1 MEGGIQILF
10 LASFLLCLLKES
22 IGATRRYY
30 IGAVE
35 LEWDYRRSE
44 LLNTLNLE
52 RGFPPRA
59 LKSFTSDDST
69 LYKKAMFAEFT
80 DSRFLQA
87 KPRASWMGLLGP
99 TIRAEV
105 YDTVVIT
112 LKNMAS
118 HPVSLHA
125 VGISYW
131 KASEGARYNDQTN
144 YMEKQDDKVVPGA
157 SYTYVWHVLKENS
170 PLDHD
175 PPCLT
180 YSYLS
185 HVDTVKDLNTGL
197 IGALLVCKEGSLDR
211 DGTQHLQEFVLL
223 FAVFD
228 EGKSWHS
235 EPDEP
240 KTQAQEYQSKKLHS
254 KFHTINGYVNGSLP
268 DLLVCHRKLV
278 HWHVIGM
285 GTAPEVHSIFLE
297 NHTFLV
303 RNHRLTSL
311 EISPATFLTAQ
322 TLPMDI
328 GHFLMFCQ
336 ISSHQ
341 HDGMEAYVHVEAC
354 PEEPQVQREST
365 SEAYYDDYEQDTEV
379 FLLADAS
386 DSPFLQARSVAK
398 KHPKAWLHYIGV
410 QEADWDYAPAALV
423 DPSAR
428 GSKSHYL
435 NSHPQW
441 LGRKYKKARYMAYT
455 DETFKTPQSSQQES
469 GILGPLLYG
478 EVGDTLLIIFK
489 NLASRPYNIYPHGL
503 TSVSPLHSGRLPKGV
518 KDVKDLPIMPGQTFK
533 YKWEVT
539 LEDGP
544 TQADPRCLTRYYS
557 SSVNAER
564 DLASGLIGP
573 LLICHKETVDQR
585 GNQMM
590 SDKRNVLLFSIFDEN
605 RSWYLPENTQR
616 LSLDEAEVHP
626 QDPEFYA
633 SNVMHSIN
641 GYVFNNLQLTACL
654 HEVAYW
660 HILSVGAQT
669 DFLSVFFSGY
679 TFKHKMVF
687 EDTLTLFPFSGDTVY
702 MAMDNPG
709 TWMLGCHNP
718 EFRKK
723 GMTALLKVATCTRDP
738 EDSQEYYDE
747 LPADLLRKDSFL
759 EPRSLRS
766 IPHRH
771 PCPNKL
777 PSPSTTV
784 SKSELV
790 EVYSHHQEESQV
802 SKSQKLMPGDT
813 PALSKHCL
821 ADPGH
826 PFQPA
831 LEDTTYELLPVDHLA
846 GSREQSSQDPGRV
859 QKPTESLSLNQT
871 FQHHRMGSLI
881 PLILPGFQPKSSKPT
896 WGHLQA
902 PIRVAMRKEDSELP
916 RSSENITLSPSLLSS
931 NLIRAAALRE
941 TTTQIPFV
949 QWKEAGPMSRH
960 TETLGGPKSPPL
972 DEKATPLQLT
982 DPSPTESKSV
992 ALEVTSKDEKVVFL
1006 ESKVSSL
1013 LRDGGFQEMSAQEA
1027 RAAPEE
1033 KAFKGNISLVRSNMV
1048 ASDSV
1053 SPSRFPM
1060 DRPVVL
1066 YENRPSIRKN
1076 IVSEF
1081 HEMPS
1086 WGNSSTLPD
1095 RKVAAPMPHH
1105 LSTDVMA
1112 LRKELMDPPRKIRS
1126 VPLATDS
1133 MKAASPQQEDSSF
1146 FRKMLPPDLVNGK
1159 RTNERKDSQ
1168 VPETEIALEHIVT
1181 IDPALELRDKKNPFS
1196 EKNTVAPTEKTFTN
1210 DPDFRGVRVKDDSK
1224 NVWPTQSV
1232 TVQGTYTPRQR
1243 PQFQEV
1249 MERKE
1254 TPDSENTASPSSY
1267 AVTNRKKLLKALFLS
1282 SIKENGTL
1290 EEGNEN
1296 TLELV
1301 LPNSQLLTNML
1312 SHPTTT
1318 DAGLQKIHLFA
1329 REEMILQKNVKEMNP
1344 ESHTLDNHSE
1354 QRVDRDPSPSQ
1365 RSPSQMG
1372 LLLEE
1377 LETGNELEDKPTTI
1391 QWSKRRQFILQGNT
1405 LKPDSREVQK
1415 AAISH
1420 PLLSYWP
1427 VSRQGTSRPDDSTL
1441 SSQNVFPS
1449 PSPTQLVLSSSYTD
1463 SSQLQLTDHMNNLK
1477 ERSHTTQEDS
1487 WATHTIK
1494 ESDITLDTLNLE
1506 LLEGQEVG
1514 SAQSE
1519 MTSLQRCP
1527 GKPVHH
1533 EVLPALDTRSET
1545 QVTPHLSITDHPN
1558 HLAEAISLGAQAT
1571 TESSKRVKSE
1581 EVALMRGEAKALA
1594 RPFPKEIYPFFWA
1607 SHIANQMFTEKEW
1620 KSQDHQ
1626 SGDQTFPKTDTTPH
1640 LNLLKRKE
1648 KLTSQEQAEPP
1659 STLGLNSSESPQQPF
1674 ALNFLPRETVL
1685 TSVQSETEKD
1695 NYDDSSVEIQV
1706 EDFDIYED
1714 SESQGPRGFQKRT
1727 RHYFIAAQEKIW
1739 DYGLNKSPHFLGGR
1753 VQNDSAWKYKKVVF
1767 QEYADRSFMEPLDRG
1782 ELTEHLGL
1790 LGPYIRAEVEDY
1802 IVVTF
1807 KNQASRP
1814 YSFYSSLISYEEHHG
1829 QESDLRKEV
1838 KPEETRTYSWKV
1850 EPHMAPTDKEFDCKA
1865 WAYFSDVDLE
1875 KDLHS
1880 GLIGPI
1886 LICHPNKLNPSYGRQ
1901 LAVQE
1906 FTLFFTIFDETKS
1919 WYFTDNMKRNCKPPC
1934 KVQMDDP
1941 GFQKNNRFHAI
1952 NGYVKDTLP
1961 GLVMAQHQ
1969 RIRWYLLSMG
1979 SNENIYSIHFSGQV
1993 FTVRTKKEYKMAVYN
2008 LFPGVFETVE
2018 MQPSQVG
2025 LWRVEC
2031 MIGEHQQAGMSAIL
2045 LVYNKRCQNALGM
2058 ASGQIADSQIT
2069 ASGQYGQWAPKL
2081 ARLNSAGSI
2090 NAWSTQDANPWI
2102 EVDLL
2107 KPMII
2112 HGIKTQGARQKFSS
2126 LYISQFTIRHS
2137 LDGQTWKDYRGNS
2150 TGTMM
2155 VFFGNV
2161 DASGIKENV
2170 FDPPMVAQY
2179 IRLQPSHFSGRSTLR
2194 MELLGCE
2201 LDSCSLPLGMEN
2213 RSISDAQVTAS
2224 SHKVNVFANWAPSQA
2239 RLNLEG
2245 RINAWRP
2252 RENGQKEWL
2261 QVDFWKL
2268 MKVTGVTTQGV
2279 KSVLT
2284 SMYVKEFL
2292 LSSSRDGKHW
2302 TFFRQNNKVKIFKG
2316 NQDHS
2321 SPVVNPVEP
2330 PLFARHLRIHPW
2342 SWVNHIALRV
2352 EVLGCDTQQ
2361 LY

>member
-1 MEGGIQILF
+1 M
-10 LASFLLCLLKES
+10 
-22 IGATRRYY
+22 
-30 IGAVE
+30 AV
-35 LEWDYRRSE
+35 DISCV
-44 LLNTLNLE
+44 TLV
-52 RGFPPRA
+52 P
-59 LKSFTSDDST
+59 KSFASNGST
-69 LYKKAMFAEFT
+69 LYKKAVFAEYT

-87 KPRASWMGLLGP
+87 KPRAPWMGLLGP

-131 KASEGARYNDQTN
+131 KASEGARYNDQTT
-144 YMEKQDDKVVPGA
+144 YMEKQDDKVAPGT
-157 SYTYVWHVLKENS
+157 SYTYVWRVLKENS
-170 PLDHD
+170 PMDHD

-197 IGALLVCKEGSLDR
+197 IGALLVCKEGAKENYLASSFLPF
-211 DGTQHLQEFVLL
+211 LSS
-223 FAVFD
+223 
-228 EGKSWHS
+228 GKSWHS
-235 EPDEP
+235 EPDGP
-240 KTQAQEYQSKKLHS
+240 KTQAQVYQSKKLYS
-254 KFHTINGYVNGSLP
+254 KVHTINGYVNGSLP

-297 NHTFLV
+297 SHTFLI

-322 TLPMDI
+322 TLPMDT

-354 PEEPQVQREST
+354 PEEPLVQRESI
-365 SEAYYDDYEQDTEV
+365 SEDYYDDYEQDTEV

-398 KHPKAWLHYIGV
+398 KHPKAWFHYIAV
-410 QEADWDYAPAALV
+410 QEVDWDYAPASLV
-423 DPSAR
+423 DSSA
-428 GSKSHYL
+428 SHYL

-441 LGRKYKKARYMAYT
+441 LGRKYKKARYIAYT
-455 DETFKTPQSSQQES
+455 DETFKTPESSQHES

-518 KDVKDLPIMPGQTFK
+518 KDVKEVPIMPGQTFK

-544 TQADPRCLTRYYS
+544 THADPRCLTRYYS

-605 RSWYLPENTQR
+605 RSWYLPENMQW
-616 LSLDEAEVHP
+616 LSLDAAEMHP
-626 QDPEFYA
+626 QDPQFYA
-633 SNVMHSIN
+633 SNVMYSIN
-641 GYVFNNLQLTACL
+641 GYVFNSLHLAACL

-679 TFKHKMVF
+679 TFKHNMVF

-702 MAMDNPG
+702 MTMDNPG

-718 EFRKK
+718 EFRNR
-723 GMTALLKVATCTRDP
+723 GMTALLKVATCARNT

-747 LPADLLRKDSFL
+747 LPADLLRKDRFL

-766 IPHRH
+766 IQHRY

-777 PSPSTTV
+777 QGPT
-784 SKSELV
+784 
-790 EVYSHHQEESQV
+790 SQN
-802 SKSQKLMPGDT
+802 LMPGDT
-813 PALSKHCL
+813 PVLSKHCL
-821 ADPGH
+821 ADLGNL
-826 PFQPA
+826 FQLA
-831 LEDTTYELLPVDHLA
+831 LENTTYEPLPMNYLP
-846 GSREQSSQDPGRV
+846 GPREQSNQSPGRV
-859 QKPTESLSLNQT
+859 QKLRKPTESLSLNET
-871 FQHHRMGSLI
+871 FRHYGIGSPI
-881 PLILPGFQPKSSKPT
+881 PLIRPGLHPKSSKPT
-896 WGHLQA
+896 WGRLQA
-902 PIRVAMRKEDSELP
+902 PIRVAMRKEDSEFP
-916 RSSENITLSPSLLSS
+916 RSSENITLSAVLLTS
-931 NLIRAAALRE
+931 NLMAAALRE
-941 TTTQIPFV
+941 TTSQIPFV
-949 QWKEAGPMSRH
+949 QWKETGSLSRH
-960 TETLGGPKSPPL
+960 PETLGGPKGPPL
-972 DEKATPLQLT
+972 TEKATPIQLR
-982 DPSPTESKSV
+982 DPNPPDSK
-992 ALEVTSKDEKVVFL
+992 ALEAASKDEKVVSL
-1006 ESKVSSL
+1006 ESKMSPL
-1013 LRDGGFQEMSAQEA
+1013 LRDGEFQEMSAQEA
-1027 RAAPEE
+1027 RAAHEG
-1033 KAFKGNISLVRSNMV
+1033 KAFKGISLVRSNM
-1048 ASDSV
+1048 AAGGSV
-1053 SPSRFPM
+1053 SPPRFPV
-1060 DRPVVL
+1060 DGPVVL
-1066 YENRPSIRKN
+1066 YENRLSVRKDIVLVKDTEPHETPSQ
-1076 IVSEF
+1076 
-1081 HEMPS
+1081 
-1086 WGNSSTLPD
+1086 GNSSTLPG
-1095 RKVAAPMPHH
+1095 RNVTVPMPHH
-1105 LSTDVMA
+1105 LPTDEMA

-1126 VPLATDS
+1126 VPLAVDS
-1133 MKAASPQQEDSSF
+1133 MKTASPHQEDSAF
-1146 FRKMLPPDLVNGK
+1146 FRKVSPPDLVNGK
-1159 RTNERKDSQ
+1159 RAKERKDPQ
-1168 VPETEIALEHIVT
+1168 
-1181 IDPALELRDKKNPFS
+1181 NPFS
-1196 EKNTVAPTEKTFTN
+1196 EKSTVAPAEKTFTN
-1210 DPDFRGVRVKDDSK
+1210 DPDLRGMRLKDNSK
-1224 NVWPTQSV
+1224 NVWPPQIV
-1232 TVQGTYTPRQR
+1232 TIQETYTPRQR

-1249 MERKE
+1249 MERTE
-1254 TPDSENTASPSSY
+1254 TPDSENTASPPPY
-1267 AVTNRKKLLKALFLS
+1267 LVADRKKLLKALVLS
-1282 SIKENGTL
+1282 SIKENDTL
-1290 EEGNEN
+1290 EGGSEN

-1301 LPNSQLLTNML
+1301 LPNSQLLTNTL
-1312 SHPTTT
+1312 SSPTS
-1318 DAGLQKIHLFA
+1318 DARLQKTHLYA
-1329 REEMILQKNVKEMNP
+1329 REGTILQKNVKEINS
-1344 ESHTLDNHSE
+1344 ESYTLDNHSE

-1372 LLLEE
+1372 LLLEK
-1377 LETGNELEDKPTTI
+1377 LERGNEFGDNATVI
-1391 QWSKRRQFILQGNT
+1391 QWSKIRQFILQGNM

-1415 AAISH
+1415 AATSH
-1420 PLLSYWP
+1420 PLLTYWP
-1427 VSRQGTSRPDDSTL
+1427 ESSQGASRPDDSTL
-1441 SSQNVFPS
+1441 SSQKAQLFPS

-1463 SSQLQLTDHMNNLK
+1463 SSQLQSTDHINNLK
-1477 ERSHTTQEDS
+1477 ERSHATQEGS
-1487 WATHTIK
+1487 WAMYTIK
-1494 ESDITLDTLNLE
+1494 ESDVALNTLNLE
-1506 LLEGQEVG
+1506 LSEGQEVG
-1514 SAQSE
+1514 SAQGE
-1519 MTSLQRCP
+1519 MTSLQRHP
-1527 GKPVHH
+1527 GKPAHQ
-1533 EVLPALDTRSET
+1533 EGLPDLDTRSET
-1545 QVTPHLSITDHPN
+1545 QVAPRSSITDHPY
-1558 HLAEAISLGAQAT
+1558 HLAEAISLRSQAA
-1571 TESSKRVKSE
+1571 TESSKGMRSE
-1581 EVALMRGEAKALA
+1581 EVALIKWEVKALA

-1607 SHIANQMFTEKEW
+1607 SRIANQMFTGEEW

-1626 SGDQTFPKTDTTPH
+1626 PEDQTFPKTDTIPH
-1640 LNLLKRKE
+1640 LSLLKREE
-1648 KLTSQEQAEPP
+1648 KVTEGKSQEQAEPP
-1659 STLGLNSSESPQQPF
+1659 PTLGLNSSESPQQPF
-1674 ALNFLPRETVL
+1674 ALNFLPEETVL
-1685 TSVQSETEKD
+1685 TSVQLETEKD
-1695 NYDDSSVEIQV
+1695 SYDDSSLDIQM

-1714 SESQGPRGFQKRT
+1714 SESQGPRSFQKRT

-1753 VQNDSAWKYKKVVF
+1753 VQNGSAWKYKKVVF
-1767 QEYADRSFMEPLDRG
+1767 QEFADGSFMKPLDRG

-1814 YSFYSSLISYEEHHG
+1814 YSFYSSLISYEEHQG
-1829 QESDLRKEV
+1829 QESDLRKKEV
-1838 KPEETRTYSWKV
+1838 KPQETKTYSWKV

-1901 LAVQE
+1901 LTVQE

-1919 WYFTDNMKRNCKPPC
+1919 WYFTENMERNCKPPC

-1941 GFQKNNRFHAI
+1941 GFQRNNRFHAI

-1969 RIRWYLLSMG
+1969 KIRWYLLSMG

-2008 LFPGVFETVE
+2008 LYPGVFETIE

-2045 LVYNKRCQNALGM
+2045 LVYNKQCQNALGM

-2107 KPMII
+2107 EPMII

-2170 FDPPMVAQY
+2170 FDPPIVAQY
-2179 IRLQPSHFSGRSTLR
+2179 IRLQPSHFSVRSTLR

-2224 SHKVNVFANWAPSQA
+2224 SHKTNVFANWAPSQA

-2245 RINAWRP
+2245 RTNAWRP
-2252 RENGQKEWL
+2252 RENGQREWL

-2279 KSVLT
+2279 KSILT

-2292 LSSSRDGKHW
+2292 LSSSLDGKNW

-2316 NQDHS
+2316 NQDYS
-2321 SPVVNPVEP
+2321 SPVVNPVRP

-2342 SWVNHIALRV
+2342 SWANHIALRV

>member
-1 MEGGIQILF
+1 MSPPR
-10 LASFLLCLLKES
+10 SFLSHHLL
-22 IGATRRYY
+22 R
-30 IGAVE
+30 
-35 LEWDYRRSE
+35 
-44 LLNTLNLE
+44 
-52 RGFPPRA
+52 FPPRVP
-59 LKSFTSDDST
+59 KSFASDGST
-69 LYKKAMFAEFT
+69 LYKKAVFAEYT

-87 KPRASWMGLLGP
+87 KPRAPWMGLLGP

-144 YMEKQDDKVVPGA
+144 YIEKQDDKVAPGA

-170 PLDHD
+170 PMDHD

-211 DGTQHLQEFVLL
+211 GGTQHLQEFVLL

-235 EPDEP
+235 EPDGP
-240 KTQAQEYQSKKLHS
+240 KTEAKVYQSKKLYS
-254 KFHTINGYVNGSLP
+254 KVHTINGYVNGSLP

-297 NHTFLV
+297 SHTFLV

-322 TLPMDI
+322 TLPMDT
-328 GHFLMFCQ
+328 GRFLMFCQ

-354 PEEPQVQREST
+354 PEEPQVRREST
-365 SEAYYDDYEQDTEV
+365 SEDYYDDYEQDTEV
-379 FLLADAS
+379 FLLDDAS

-398 KHPKAWLHYIGV
+398 KHPKAWFHYIAV
-410 QEADWDYAPAALV
+410 QEADWDYAPASFV

-441 LGRKYKKARYMAYT
+441 IGRKYKKARYIAYT

-503 TSVSPLHSGRLPKGV
+503 ISVSPLHSGRLPKGV
-518 KDVKDLPIMPGQTFK
+518 KDVKDVPIMPGQTFK

-605 RSWYLPENTQR
+605 RSWYLPENMQR
-616 LSLDEAEVHP
+616 LILDAAEVHP

-641 GYVFNNLQLTACL
+641 GYVFNSLHLAACL

-679 TFKHKMVF
+679 TFKHNMVF

-702 MAMDNPG
+702 MTMDNPG

-718 EFRKK
+718 EFRNR
-723 GMTALLKVATCTRDP
+723 GMTALLKVATCARNT

-766 IPHRH
+766 IQHQH

-777 PSPSTTV
+777 PSPSTTA
-784 SKSELV
+784 SNSDPV
-790 EVYSHHQEESQV
+790 EVYSHLQEESQGPT
-802 SKSQKLMPGDT
+802 SQNLMPGDT
-813 PALSKHCL
+813 PVLSKHCL
-821 ADPGH
+821 ADPGNL
-826 PFQPA
+826 FQPA
-831 LEDTTYELLPVDHLA
+831 LEDTTYEPLPMNYLP
-846 GSREQSSQDPGRV
+846 GPREQSSQGPGRV
-859 QKPTESLSLNQT
+859 QKLRKPTESPSLNQT
-871 FQHHRMGSLI
+871 FQHYGIGSPI
-881 PLILPGFQPKSSKPT
+881 PLIRPGLHPKSNKPT

-902 PIRVAMRKEDSELP
+902 LIRVPMRKEDSELP
-916 RSSENITLSPSLLSS
+916 RSSENITLSPALLAS
-931 NLIRAAALRE
+931 NLMAAALRE
-941 TTTQIPFV
+941 TTSQIPFV
-949 QWKEAGPMSRH
+949 QWKETGSMSRH
-960 TETLGGPKSPPL
+960 PETLGGPKGPPL
-972 DEKATPLQLT
+972 AEKATPIQLR
-982 DPSPTESKSV
+982 DPNPADSK
-992 ALEVTSKDEKVVFL
+992 ALEVASKNDKVVSL
-1006 ESKVSSL
+1006 ESKM
-1013 LRDGGFQEMSAQEA
+1013 DGGFQEMSAQEA
-1027 RAAPEE
+1027 RAAEG
-1033 KAFKGNISLVRSNMV
+1033 KAFKGNISLVRSNM
-1048 ASDSV
+1048 AAGGSV
-1053 SPSRFPM
+1053 SPPRLPM
-1060 DRPVVL
+1060 GGPVVL
-1066 YENRPSIRKN
+1066 YENGLLVGKD
-1076 IVSEF
+1076 IVSVKDAES
-1081 HEMPS
+1081 HETPS
-1086 WGNSSTLPD
+1086 QGNSSTLPD
-1095 RKVAAPMPHH
+1095 RNVTVPMPHH
-1105 LSTDVMA
+1105 LPADEMA

-1126 VPLATDS
+1126 VPLAIDS
-1133 MKAASPQQEDSSF
+1133 MKTVSFHQEDSAF
-1146 FRKMLPPDLVNGK
+1146 FRKVSPPDLVSGK
-1159 RTNERKDSQ
+1159 RAKERKDPQ
-1168 VPETEIALEHIVT
+1168 APETEIALEHPMTTVL
-1181 IDPALELRDKKNPFS
+1181 ALELWDRKNPFS
-1196 EKNTVAPTEKTFTN
+1196 EKSTVAPAEKTFTN
-1210 DPDFRGVRVKDDSK
+1210 DPDLRGMRLKDNSK
-1224 NVWPTQSV
+1224 NVWPTQLV
-1232 TVQGTYTPRQR
+1232 TIQGTYTPRQR
-1243 PQFQEV
+1243 SQFQEV
-1249 MERKE
+1249 IERME
-1254 TPDSENTASPSSY
+1254 TPDSENIASPPPY
-1267 AVTNRKKLLKALFLS
+1267 LVTHRKKLLKALFLS
-1282 SIKENGTL
+1282 SIKENDTL
-1290 EEGNEN
+1290 EGGSEN
-1296 TLELV
+1296 TLKLV
-1301 LPNSQLLTNML
+1301 LPNSQLLTNTL
-1312 SHPTTT
+1312 ISPTS
-1318 DAGLQKIHLFA
+1318 DAGLQKTHLFA
-1329 REEMILQKNVKEMNP
+1329 RGGIILQKNVKEINS

-1354 QRVDRDPSPSQ
+1354 QRADRDPSPSQ
-1365 RSPSQMG
+1365 KSPSQG

-1377 LETGNELEDKPTTI
+1377 PETGNEFEDNAKAI
-1391 QWSKRRQFILQGNT
+1391 QWSKIRQFILQGNM

-1415 AAISH
+1415 AATSH
-1420 PLLSYWP
+1420 PLLTYWP
-1427 VSRQGTSRPDDSTL
+1427 GSSQGASRPDDSTV
-1441 SSQNVFPS
+1441 SSQKAQLFPS

-1463 SSQLQLTDHMNNLK
+1463 SSQLQSTDHINNLK
-1477 ERSHTTQEDS
+1477 ERSHETQEGN
-1487 WATHTIK
+1487 WAMYAIK
-1494 ESDITLDTLNLE
+1494 ESNVTLNTLSLE
-1506 LLEGQEVG
+1506 LSEGQEVG
-1514 SAQSE
+1514 SAQGE
-1519 MTSLQRCP
+1519 MTSFQRHP
-1527 GKPVHH
+1527 GKPAHQ
-1533 EVLPALDTRSET
+1533 EDLPDLDIRSEM
-1545 QVTPHLSITDHPN
+1545 QVAPHSSITDHPH
-1558 HLAEAISLGAQAT
+1558 HLAEAISLRSQAA
-1571 TESSKRVKSE
+1571 TESSKGMRSE
-1581 EVALMRGEAKALA
+1581 EVALIKGEAKALA
-1594 RPFPKEIYPFFWA
+1594 RPFPKEIHPFFWA
-1607 SHIANQMFTEKEW
+1607 SHIANQMFTGEEW

-1626 SGDQTFPKTDTTPH
+1626 PEDQAFPKTDTIPH
-1640 LNLLKRKE
+1640 LSLLKREE
-1648 KLTSQEQAEPP
+1648 KLTEGTSQEQAEPP
-1659 STLGLNSSESPQQPF
+1659 PTLGLSSSESPQQPS
-1674 ALNFLPRETVL
+1674 ALNFLPEETVP
-1685 TSVQSETEKD
+1685 TSVQLETEKD
-1695 NYDDSSVEIQV
+1695 SYDDSSLDIQV

-1714 SESQGPRGFQKRT
+1714 SESQGPRSFQKRT

-1753 VQNDSAWKYKKVVF
+1753 VQNGSAWKYKKVVF
-1767 QEYADRSFMEPLDRG
+1767 QEFADRSFMEPLDRG

-1814 YSFYSSLISYEEHHG
+1814 YSFYSSLISYEEHQG
-1829 QESDLRKEV
+1829 QDSDLRKKEV
-1838 KPEETRTYSWKV
+1838 KPEETKTYSWKV

-1865 WAYFSDVDLE
+1865 WAYFSDIDLE

-1886 LICHPNKLNPSYGRQ
+1886 LICHPNKLNPSHGRQ
-1901 LAVQE
+1901 LTVQE

-1919 WYFTDNMKRNCKPPC
+1919 WYFTENMERNCKPPC
-1934 KVQMDDP
+1934 KVQMDDF
-1941 GFQKNNRFHAI
+1941 GFQRNNRFHAI

-2008 LFPGVFETVE
+2008 LYPGVFETVE

-2045 LVYNKRCQNALGM
+2045 LVYNKLTSEEKRVQLEFTTTKRERNLQLPKCKDLHFKECQNALGM

-2081 ARLNSAGSI
+2081 ARLNSAGSV

-2107 KPMII
+2107 DPMII

-2170 FDPPMVAQY
+2170 FDPPIVAQY
-2179 IRLQPSHFSGRSTLR
+2179 IRLQPSHFSVRSTLR

-2224 SHKVNVFANWAPSQA
+2224 SHKTNVFANWAPSQA

-2245 RINAWRP
+2245 RANAWRP
-2252 RENGQKEWL
+2252 RDNGQREWL

-2279 KSVLT
+2279 KSILT

-2292 LSSSRDGKHW
+2292 LSSSQDGKNW

-2316 NQDHS
+2316 NQDYS
-2321 SPVVNPVEP
+2321 SPVVNPVRP

-2342 SWVNHIALRV
+2342 SWANHIALRV

>member
-1 MEGGIQILF
+1 MKEGIQLLL
-10 LASFLLCLLKES
+10 LASFILCLPKES
-22 IGATRRYY
+22 ICATRRYY

-35 LEWDYRRSE
+35 LDWDYRRSE
-44 LLNTLNLE
+44 LLNALSLDQ
-52 RGFPPRA
+52 GFPPRVP
-59 LKSFTSDDST
+59 KSFASDGST
-69 LYKKAMFAEFT
+69 LYKKAVFAEYT

-87 KPRASWMGLLGP
+87 KPRAPWMGLLGP

-125 VGISYW
+125 IGISYW

-144 YMEKQDDKVVPGA
+144 YMEKRDDKVAPGA

-170 PLDHD
+170 PMDHD

-197 IGALLVCKEGSLDR
+197 IGALLVCKEGSLKR
-211 DGTQHLQEFVLL
+211 DGTQHLQDFVLL

-235 EPDEP
+235 EPDGP
-240 KTQAQEYQSKKLHS
+240 KTQAQAYQSKKLYS

-322 TLPMDI
+322 TLPMDT
-328 GHFLMFCQ
+328 
-336 ISSHQ
+336 
-341 HDGMEAYVHVEAC
+341 DGMEAYVHVEAC
-354 PEEPQVQREST
+354 PAEPQVQRESP

-398 KHPKAWLHYIGV
+398 KHPKAWLHYIAV

-423 DPSAR
+423 DPSVR
-428 GSKSHYL
+428 GSKSHHL
-435 NSHPQW
+435 NSYPQW

-455 DETFKTPQSSQQES
+455 DETFKTPQSSQHES

-503 TSVSPLHSGRLPKGV
+503 TGVSPLHSGRLPKGV
-518 KDVKDLPIMPGQTFK
+518 KDVKDVPIMPGQTFK

-557 SSVNAER
+557 SSINAER

-605 RSWYLPENTQR
+605 RSWYLPENMQR
-616 LSLDEAEVHP
+616 LSLDAAEVHP

-641 GYVFNNLQLTACL
+641 GYVFNSLHLAACL

-718 EFRKK
+718 EFRNR
-723 GMTALLKVATCTRDP
+723 GMTALLKVTTCTRDP

-747 LPADLLRKDSFL
+747 LPADLRKDSFL
-759 EPRSLRS
+759 EPRSLRN
-766 IPHRH
+766 IQPRH

-777 PSPSTTV
+777 PSPSTTA
-784 SKSELV
+784 SKSDPV

-802 SKSQKLMPGDT
+802 PKSQKLMPGDT
-813 PALSKHCL
+813 PVPSKHCL
-821 ADPGH
+821 ADPGNL
-826 PFQPA
+826 FQPG
-831 LEDTTYELLPVDHLA
+831 LEDTTYEPLPVDHLP
-846 GSREQSSQDPGRV
+846 GSREQSSQEPGRV
-859 QKPTESLSLNQT
+859 QKLRKPTESLRLNQT
-871 FQHHRMGSLI
+871 FQHHGIGSSI
-881 PLILPGFQPKSSKPT
+881 PLTLPGLQPKSSKPT
-896 WGHLQA
+896 WGRLQV
-902 PIRVAMRKEDSELP
+902 PIRVAMRKKDSELP
-916 RSSENITLSPSLLSS
+916 RSSENITLSPALLPS
-931 NLIRAAALRE
+931 NLMAAALRV

-949 QWKEAGPMSRH
+949 QWKEAGPISRRP
-960 TETLGGPKSPPL
+960 GPKGPPL
-972 DEKATPLQLT
+972 ADKAIPIQLRDPNPT
-982 DPSPTESKSV
+982 DSK
-992 ALEVTSKDEKVVFL
+992 ALEVASKDEKIVFL

-1013 LRDGGFQEMSAQEA
+1013 LKDGGLQETNAQEA
-1027 RAAPEE
+1027 RAAPEG
-1033 KAFKGNISLVRSNMV
+1033 KAFKRNMSLVRSNMA
-1048 ASDSV
+1048 ASGSI
-1053 SPSRFPM
+1053 SPPRLPM

-1066 YENRPSIRKN
+1066 YENRLSIRKD
-1076 IVSEF
+1076 IMSVRDTES

-1086 WGNSSTLPD
+1086 QGNSSTLLD
-1095 RKVAAPMPHH
+1095 GNVAAPMPHN
-1105 LSTDVMA
+1105 LPTDVMV

-1126 VPLATDS
+1126 APLAIDS
-1133 MKAASPQQEDSSF
+1133 MKTASPHQEDLSF
-1146 FRKMLPPDLVNGK
+1146 FRKVSPPDLENSK
-1159 RTNERKDSQ
+1159 SANERKDSQ
-1168 VPETEIALEHIVT
+1168 TPETMVS
-1181 IDPALELRDKKNPFS
+1181 ALELWDKKNPFT
-1196 EKNTVAPTEKTFTN
+1196 EKSTVASAEKTFTN
-1210 DPDFRGVRVKDDSK
+1210 DRDLRGVRLKDNSK
-1224 NVWPTQSV
+1224 NVWPTQLD

-1254 TPDSENTASPSSY
+1254 TPDS
-1267 AVTNRKKLLKALFLS
+1267 
-1282 SIKENGTL
+1282 SIKENSTL
-1290 EEGNEN
+1290 EGGNEN

-1301 LPNSQLLTNML
+1301 LPNSQLLTSTL
-1312 SHPTTT
+1312 SHLTS
-1318 DAGLQKIHLFA
+1318 DAGLQKTHLFA
-1329 REEMILQKNVKEMNP
+1329 REGMILQKNVEEMNS
-1344 ESHTLDNHSE
+1344 ESRTLDHHRE
-1354 QRVDRDPSPSQ
+1354 QRVDRDSSPSQ

-1377 LETGNELEDKPTTI
+1377 LETGNEVEDKATAI
-1391 QWSKRRQFILQGNT
+1391 QWSKIRQFMLQSNT
-1405 LKPDSREVQK
+1405 PKPDSREVQK
-1415 AAISH
+1415 AATSH
-1420 PLLSYWP
+1420 LLLSYWP
-1427 VSRQGTSRPDDSTL
+1427 VSSQGASRPADYTL
-1441 SSQNVFPS
+1441 SSQKAEVFPS

-1463 SSQLQLTDHMNNLK
+1463 SSQLQSTDHMNNLK
-1477 ERSHTTQEDS
+1477 ERSHATQEGS
-1487 WATHTIK
+1487 WAMNTIK
-1494 ESDITLDTLNLE
+1494 ESDVTLDTLNLE
-1506 LLEGQEVG
+1506 PSEGQEVS
-1514 SAQSE
+1514 SAQGE
-1519 MTSLQRCP
+1519 MTSLQRHH
-1527 GKPVHH
+1527 GKPVHQ
-1533 EVLPALDTRSET
+1533 EVPPDIDTKSET
-1545 QVTPHLSITDHPN
+1545 QVAPHSSIIDHPR
-1558 HLAEAISLGAQAT
+1558 HLAEGISLRAQAA
-1571 TESSKRVKSE
+1571 TESSKGMRSE
-1581 EVALMRGEAKALA
+1581 EVALVKGEAKALA
-1594 RPFPKEIYPFFWA
+1594 RPFPKEMYPFFSS
-1607 SHIANQMFTEKEW
+1607 SHTANQMFTGEEW

-1626 SGDQTFPKTDTTPH
+1626 PEDQAFPKTDTIPH
-1640 LNLLKRKE
+1640 PSLFKRGE
-1648 KLTSQEQAEPP
+1648 KLTEGTSQEQAEPP

-1674 ALNFLPRETVL
+1674 ALNFLPRETVP

-1695 NYDDSSVEIQV
+1695 SYDDSSLEIQV

-1714 SESQGPRGFQKRT
+1714 SKSQGPRSFQKRT

-1753 VQNDSAWKYKKVVF
+1753 VQNDSVWKYKKVVF
-1767 QEYADRSFMEPLDRG
+1767 QEFADRSFLEPLDRG

-1829 QESDLRKEV
+1829 QESDFRKKEV
-1838 KPEETRTYSWKV
+1838 KPEETKTYSWKV

-1886 LICHPNKLNPSYGRQ
+1886 LICHPNKLNPSHGRQ
-1901 LAVQE
+1901 LTVQE

-1919 WYFTDNMKRNCKPPC
+1919 WYFTENMERNCRPPC

-1941 GFQKNNRFHAI
+1941 GFQRNNRFHAI

-1979 SNENIYSIHFSGQV
+1979 SSENIYSIHFSGQV

-2008 LFPGVFETVE
+2008 LYPGVFETVE

-2045 LVYNKRCQNALGM
+2045 LVYNKQCRNALGM

-2107 KPMII
+2107 EPMII

-2170 FDPPMVAQY
+2170 FDPPIITRY
-2179 IRLQPSHFSGRSTLR
+2179 IRLQPSHFSVRSTLR

-2201 LDSCSLPLGMEN
+2201 LNSCSLPLGMEN

-2224 SHKVNVFANWAPSQA
+2224 SHKVTVFANWAPSQA

-2245 RINAWRP
+2245 RTNAWRP
-2252 RENGQKEWL
+2252 RENGQREWL

-2279 KSVLT
+2279 KSILT

-2292 LSSSRDGKHW
+2292 LSSSQDGKHW

-2342 SWVNHIALRV
+2342 SWANHIALRV

>member
-1 MEGGIQILF
+1 MKGAIQLLL
-10 LASFLLCLLKES
+10 LASFLLSLPKES
-22 IGATRRYY
+22 ICATRRYY

-35 LEWDYRRSE
+35 LYWDYRRSE
-44 LLNTLNLE
+44 LLDTLSLE
-52 RGFPPRA
+52 RGFPPRVPE
-59 LKSFTSDDST
+59 SFASDGST
-69 LYKKAMFAEFT
+69 LYKKAVFAEYT
-80 DSRFLQA
+80 DSLFLQA
-87 KPRASWMGLLGP
+87 KPRAPWMGLLGP

-105 YDTVVIT
+105 NDTIVIT

-144 YMEKQDDKVVPGA
+144 YMEKQDDKVAPGA
-157 SYTYVWHVLKENS
+157 SYTYVWKVLKENS
-170 PLDHD
+170 PMDHD

-185 HVDTVKDLNTGL
+185 YVDTVKDLNTGL
-197 IGALLVCKEGSLDR
+197 IGALLVCKKGSLER

-240 KTQAQEYQSKKLHS
+240 KTQARVHQSNKLYP
-254 KFHTINGYVNGSLP
+254 KVHTINGYVNGSLP

-297 NHTFLV
+297 SHTFLV

-322 TLPMDI
+322 TLPMDT

-354 PEEPQVQREST
+354 PEKPQLRMQKDPEV
-365 SEAYYDDYEQDTEV
+365 YYDNYEEDTEV

-386 DSPFLQARSVAK
+386 DSSFLQARSVAK
-398 KHPKAWLHYIGV
+398 KHPKAWLHYIAV
-410 QEADWDYAPAALV
+410 QEADWDYAPAVSA
-423 DPSAR
+423 DPSASD
-428 GSKSHYL
+428 SKSSYL
-435 NSHPQW
+435 NSRPQR
-441 LGRKYKKARYMAYT
+441 LGRKYKKARYVAYT
-455 DETFKTPQSSQQES
+455 DETFKTPQSSPHES

-489 NLASRPYNIYPHGL
+489 NLASRPYNIYPHSL

-518 KDVKDLPIMPGQTFK
+518 KDVKDVPIMPGQIFK

-564 DLASGLIGP
+564 DLASGLVGP

-605 RSWYLPENTQR
+605 RSWYLPENMQR
-616 LSLDEAEVHP
+616 FSLDAGEVHP

-641 GYVFNNLQLTACL
+641 GYVFNSLHLAACL

-679 TFKHKMVF
+679 IFKHKMVF
-687 EDTLTLFPFSGDTVY
+687 EDTLTLFPFSGETIY
-702 MAMDNPG
+702 MTMDNPG
-709 TWMLGCHNP
+709 TWILGCHNP
-718 EFRKK
+718 EFRKR
-723 GMTALLKVATCTRDP
+723 GMTALLKVATCPGNT
-738 EDSQEYYDE
+738 EDSLEYYDE

-766 IPHRH
+766 IQYRH
-771 PCPNKL
+771 PCPDKL
-777 PSPSTTV
+777 PFPSTTASQTDPV
-784 SKSELV
+784 
-790 EVYSHHQEESQV
+790 EESQV
-802 SKSQKLMPGDT
+802 PKSQSLRLGDT
-813 PALSKHCL
+813 PVLSKHCL
-821 ADPGH
+821 AGPGDL
-826 PFQPA
+826 FQPA
-831 LEDTTYELLPVDHLA
+831 LEDPTYEPLPVDY
-846 GSREQSSQDPGRV
+846 GPGPREQSNLGPGRV
-859 QKPTESLSLNQT
+859 QEFRKPTDSLGLNHR
-871 FQHHRMGSLI
+871 FQHHGTGSSI
-881 PLILPGFQPKSSKPT
+881 PLMWPGLQPKSSKAT
-896 WGHLQA
+896 WGRLQA
-902 PIRVAMRKEDSELP
+902 PIRVALRKEDSELP
-916 RSSENITLSPSLLSS
+916 RSSVNITLSPALLSS
-931 NLIRAAALRE
+931 DPLAAALRDM
-941 TTTQIPFV
+941 TAQIPFV

-960 TETLGGPKSPPL
+960 PENLGSPEGLPL
-972 DEKATPLQLT
+972 AKKPTPIQLRDRNPADSKAF
-982 DPSPTESKSV
+982 KV
-992 ALEVTSKDEKVVFL
+992 ASKDKKVVFL
-1006 ESKVSSL
+1006 GSKVSSL
-1013 LRDGGFQEMSAQEA
+1013 LRDEGFQEKSAQEVIV
-1027 RAAPEE
+1027 APEG
-1033 KAFKGNISLVRSNMV
+1033 KAFEGNVSLGRSNMR
-1048 ASDSV
+1048 ASGSG
-1053 SPSRFPM
+1053 SPLSLPM
-1060 DRPVVL
+1060 GGPVVL
-1066 YENRPSIRKN
+1066 DESELSIRKD
-1076 IVSEF
+1076 IVLVKDTET
-1081 HEMPS
+1081 HETAS
-1086 WGNSSTLPD
+1086 WGTRSTLLD
-1095 RKVAAPMPHH
+1095 RNRAVPMPHH
-1105 LSTDVMA
+1105 LPTDVMA
-1112 LRKELMDPPRKIRS
+1112 LGKEFTDPPRKIRS
-1126 VPLATDS
+1126 VPLKTDS
-1133 MKAASPQQEDSSF
+1133 PHCEDSFKKVSS
-1146 FRKMLPPDLVNGK
+1146 PDSANSK
-1159 RTNERKDSQ
+1159 NENERKDSQ
-1168 VPETEIALEHIVT
+1168 ILKTETVSEQTMTTDSALEPWDRKI
-1181 IDPALELRDKKNPFS
+1181 PFS
-1196 EKNTVAPTEKTFTN
+1196 EKSTVVPAEKTFTN
-1210 DPDFRGVRVKDDSK
+1210 DPDLRGVRPKGNSK
-1224 NVWPTQSV
+1224 NVRPTQLV
-1232 TVQGTYTPRQR
+1232 TVQETYTPRQR
-1243 PQFQEV
+1243 PHFQEV

-1254 TPDSENTASPSSY
+1254 TLISASPPPY
-1267 AVTNRKKLLKALFLS
+1267 LANEKKLLKALFLS
-1282 SIKENGTL
+1282 SVKESGTL
-1290 EEGNEN
+1290 EGGEEN

-1301 LPNSQLLTNML
+1301 LPNSQLLTSSL
-1312 SHPTTT
+1312 SGPTS
-1318 DAGLQKIHLFA
+1318 DAGLQKTHLFA
-1329 REEMILQKNVKEMNP
+1329 REGILQKNVKEMNA

-1354 QRVDRDPSPSQ
+1354 QRVDRDPN
-1365 RSPSQMG
+1365 PSQMG

-1377 LETGNELEDKPTTI
+1377 PETGSELEDNATAI
-1391 QWSKRRQFILQGNT
+1391 QWSKIRQLVLQGDM
-1405 LKPDSREVQK
+1405 LKADSGESQK
-1415 AAISH
+1415 AATSH
-1420 PLLSYWP
+1420 PPLS
-1427 VSRQGTSRPDDSTL
+1427 SQGASRPDDSTM
-1441 SSQNVFPS
+1441 SSPKSQVFPS
-1449 PSPTQLVLSSSYTD
+1449 PNPTQSVHSPSYTD
-1463 SSQLQLTDHMNNLK
+1463 SSQLQSAAHNNDLK
-1477 ERSHTTQEDS
+1477 ERSHAAQEGNWIMQTLKDRDV
-1487 WATHTIK
+1487 I
-1494 ESDITLDTLNLE
+1494 LDTLNSE
-1506 LLEGQEVG
+1506 LSEGQEVG
-1514 SAQSE
+1514 SAQEE
-1519 MTSLQRCP
+1519 MTSVQRHPVKP
-1527 GKPVHH
+1527 GHQEIP
-1533 EVLPALDTRSET
+1533 PDLDTRSEM
-1545 QVTPHLSITDHPN
+1545 QKVPHSSVTDHLPP
-1558 HLAEAISLGAQAT
+1558 LAEAVSLRAQAT
-1571 TESSKRVKSE
+1571 TESSKGMRSE
-1581 EVALMRGEAKALA
+1581 EVTIRKGEAKTLE
-1594 RPFPKEIYPFFWA
+1594 RPFPKETYPVFWG
-1607 SHIANQMFTEKEW
+1607 SHTANQIFTGEEQ

-1626 SGDQTFPKTDTTPH
+1626 SDGQAFPQTDTIPH
-1640 LNLLKRKE
+1640 LSLFKRGE
-1648 KLTSQEQAEPP
+1648 KLTEGTSQKRAEPP
-1659 STLGLNSSESPQQPF
+1659 STWGMNSSESPQQPF
-1674 ALNFLPRETVL
+1674 ALNFLPNETTP

-1695 NYDDSSVEIQV
+1695 SYDDSSLEIQM

-1714 SESQGPRGFQKRT
+1714 SESKGPRTFKKQT
-1727 RHYFIAAQEKIW
+1727 RHYYIAAQEKIW

-1767 QEYADRSFMEPLDRG
+1767 QEFADGFFTEPLDRG

-1790 LGPYIRAEVEDY
+1790 LGPFIRAEVEDY

-1814 YSFYSSLISYEEHHG
+1814 YSFYSSLISYEEHQG
-1829 QESDLRKEV
+1829 QESDLRKKEV
-1838 KPEETRTYSWKV
+1838 KPEETETYSWKV

-1886 LICHPNKLNPSYGRQ
+1886 LICHPDKLNPSHGRQ
-1901 LAVQE
+1901 LTVQE

-1919 WYFTDNMKRNCKPPC
+1919 WYFAENMERNCKPPC

-1941 GFQKNNRFHAI
+1941 SFQRNNRFHSI

-1969 RIRWYLLSMG
+1969 KIRWYLLSMG
-1979 SNENIYSIHFSGQV
+1979 SNENIHSIHFSGQV

-2008 LFPGVFETVE
+2008 LYPGVFETVE
-2018 MQPSQVG
+2018 MQPSQGG

-2031 MIGEHQQAGMSAIL
+2031 MIGEHQQAGMSAIF
-2045 LVYNKRCQNALGM
+2045 LVYNKQCRNALGM
-2058 ASGQIADSQIT
+2058 ASGQITDSQIT

-2081 ARLNSAGSI
+2081 ARLNHAGSI
-2090 NAWSTQDANPWI
+2090 NAWSTKDANPWI

-2137 LDGQTWKDYRGNS
+2137 LDGQTWKNYRGNS

-2179 IRLQPSHFSGRSTLR
+2179 IRLQPSHFSVRSTLR

-2201 LDSCSLPLGMEN
+2201 LNSCSLPLGMEN

-2224 SHKVNVFANWAPSQA
+2224 SHKASVFATWAPSQA

-2245 RINAWRP
+2245 RTNAWRP
-2252 RENGQKEWL
+2252 QENGQKEWL
-2261 QVDFWKL
+2261 QVDFQKV
-2268 MKVTGVTTQGV
+2268 MKVTGVITQGV
-2279 KSVLT
+2279 KSILT
-2284 SMYVKEFL
+2284 NMYVKEFL
-2292 LSSSRDGKHW
+2292 LSSSQDGKNW
-2302 TFFRQNNKVKIFKG
+2302 TFVRQNNKIKIFKG
-2316 NQDHS
+2316 NEDHT

-2330 PLFARHLRIHPW
+2330 PLFARRLRIHPW
-2342 SWVNHIALRV
+2342 SWANHIALRV

-2361 LY
+2361 PP

>member
-1 MEGGIQILF
+1 
-10 LASFLLCLLKES
+10 
-22 IGATRRYY
+22 
-30 IGAVE
+30 
-35 LEWDYRRSE
+35 
-44 LLNTLNLE
+44 
-52 RGFPPRA
+52 
-59 LKSFTSDDST
+59 
-69 LYKKAMFAEFT
+69 
-80 DSRFLQA
+80 
-87 KPRASWMGLLGP
+87 MGLLGP

-131 KASEGARYNDQTN
+131 KASEGARYNDQTT
-144 YMEKQDDKVVPGA
+144 YMEKQDDKVAPGT
-157 SYTYVWHVLKENS
+157 SYTYVWRVLKENS
-170 PLDHD
+170 PMDHD

-197 IGALLVCKEGSLDR
+197 IGALLVCKEGTLDR
-211 DGTQHLQEFVLL
+211 GGTQHLQEFVLL

-235 EPDEP
+235 EPDGP
-240 KTQAQEYQSKKLHS
+240 KTQAQVYQSKKLYS
-254 KFHTINGYVNGSLP
+254 KVHTINGYVNGSLP

-297 NHTFLV
+297 SHTFLI

-322 TLPMDI
+322 TLPMDT

-354 PEEPQVQREST
+354 PEEPLVQRESI
-365 SEAYYDDYEQDTEV
+365 SEDYYDDYEQDTEV

-398 KHPKAWLHYIGV
+398 KHPKAWFHYIAV
-410 QEADWDYAPAALV
+410 QEVDWDYAPASLV
-423 DPSAR
+423 DSSAR

-441 LGRKYKKARYMAYT
+441 LGRKYKKARYIAYT
-455 DETFKTPQSSQQES
+455 DETFKTPESSQHES

-518 KDVKDLPIMPGQTFK
+518 KDVKEVPIMPGQTFK

-544 TQADPRCLTRYYS
+544 THADPRCLTRYYS

-605 RSWYLPENTQR
+605 RSWYLPENMQW
-616 LSLDEAEVHP
+616 LSLDAAEMHP
-626 QDPEFYA
+626 QDPQFYA
-633 SNVMHSIN
+633 SNVMYSIN
-641 GYVFNNLQLTACL
+641 GYVFNSLHLAACL

-679 TFKHKMVF
+679 TFKHNMVF

-702 MAMDNPG
+702 MTMDNPG

-718 EFRKK
+718 EFRNR
-723 GMTALLKVATCTRDP
+723 GMTALLKVATCARNT

-747 LPADLLRKDSFL
+747 LPADLLRKDRFL

-766 IPHRH
+766 IQHRY

-777 PSPSTTV
+777 PSPSTMA
-784 SKSELV
+784 SKSDPV
-790 EVYSHHQEESQV
+790 KVYSHHQKESQGPT
-802 SKSQKLMPGDT
+802 SQNLMPGDT
-813 PALSKHCL
+813 PVLSKHCL
-821 ADPGH
+821 ADLGNL
-826 PFQPA
+826 FQLA
-831 LEDTTYELLPVDHLA
+831 LENTTYEPLPMNYLP
-846 GSREQSSQDPGRV
+846 GPREQSNQSPGRV
-859 QKPTESLSLNQT
+859 QKLRKPTESLSLNET
-871 FQHHRMGSLI
+871 FRHYGIGSPI
-881 PLILPGFQPKSSKPT
+881 PLIRPGLHPKSSKPT
-896 WGHLQA
+896 WGRLQA
-902 PIRVAMRKEDSELP
+902 PIRVAMRKEDSEFP
-916 RSSENITLSPSLLSS
+916 RSSENITLSAVLLTS
-931 NLIRAAALRE
+931 NLMAAALRE
-941 TTTQIPFV
+941 TTSQIPFV
-949 QWKEAGPMSRH
+949 QWKETGSLSRH
-960 TETLGGPKSPPL
+960 PETLGGPKGPPL
-972 DEKATPLQLT
+972 TEKATPIQLR
-982 DPSPTESKSV
+982 DPNPPDSK
-992 ALEVTSKDEKVVFL
+992 ALEAASKDEKVVSL
-1006 ESKVSSL
+1006 ESKMSPL
-1013 LRDGGFQEMSAQEA
+1013 LRDGEFQEMSAQEA
-1027 RAAPEE
+1027 RAAHEG
-1033 KAFKGNISLVRSNMV
+1033 KAFKGISLVRSNM
-1048 ASDSV
+1048 AAGGSV
-1053 SPSRFPM
+1053 SPPRFPV
-1060 DRPVVL
+1060 DGPVVL
-1066 YENRPSIRKN
+1066 YENRLSVRKDIVLVKDTEPHETPSQ
-1076 IVSEF
+1076 
-1081 HEMPS
+1081 
-1086 WGNSSTLPD
+1086 GNSSTLPG
-1095 RKVAAPMPHH
+1095 RNVTVPMPHH
-1105 LSTDVMA
+1105 LPTDEMA

-1126 VPLATDS
+1126 VPLAVDS
-1133 MKAASPQQEDSSF
+1133 MKTASPHQEDSAF
-1146 FRKMLPPDLVNGK
+1146 FRKVSPPDLVNGK
-1159 RTNERKDSQ
+1159 RAKERKDPQ
-1168 VPETEIALEHIVT
+1168 VPETEIALEHPMTTGLV
-1181 IDPALELRDKKNPFS
+1181 LELWDRKNPFS
-1196 EKNTVAPTEKTFTN
+1196 EKSTVAPAEKTFTN
-1210 DPDFRGVRVKDDSK
+1210 DPDLRGMRLKDNSK
-1224 NVWPTQSV
+1224 NVWPPQIV
-1232 TVQGTYTPRQR
+1232 TIQETYTPRQR

-1249 MERKE
+1249 MERTE
-1254 TPDSENTASPSSY
+1254 TPDSENTASPPPY
-1267 AVTNRKKLLKALFLS
+1267 LVADRKKLLKALVLS
-1282 SIKENGTL
+1282 SIKENDTL
-1290 EEGNEN
+1290 EGGSEN

-1301 LPNSQLLTNML
+1301 LPNSQLLTNTL
-1312 SHPTTT
+1312 SSPTS
-1318 DAGLQKIHLFA
+1318 DARLQKTHLYA
-1329 REEMILQKNVKEMNP
+1329 REGTILQKNVKEINS
-1344 ESHTLDNHSE
+1344 ESYTLDNHSE

-1372 LLLEE
+1372 LLLEK
-1377 LETGNELEDKPTTI
+1377 LERGNEFGDNATVI
-1391 QWSKRRQFILQGNT
+1391 QWSKIRQFILQGNM

-1415 AAISH
+1415 AATSH
-1420 PLLSYWP
+1420 PLLTYWP
-1427 VSRQGTSRPDDSTL
+1427 ESSQGASRPDDSTL
-1441 SSQNVFPS
+1441 SSQKAQLFPS

-1463 SSQLQLTDHMNNLK
+1463 SSQLQSTDHINNLK
-1477 ERSHTTQEDS
+1477 ERSHATQEGS
-1487 WATHTIK
+1487 WAMYTIK
-1494 ESDITLDTLNLE
+1494 ESDVALNTLNLE
-1506 LLEGQEVG
+1506 LSEGQEVG
-1514 SAQSE
+1514 SAQGE
-1519 MTSLQRCP
+1519 MTSLQRHP
-1527 GKPVHH
+1527 GKPAHQ
-1533 EVLPALDTRSET
+1533 EGLPDLDTRSET
-1545 QVTPHLSITDHPN
+1545 QVAPRSSITDHPY
-1558 HLAEAISLGAQAT
+1558 HLAEAISLRSQAA
-1571 TESSKRVKSE
+1571 TESSKGMRSE
-1581 EVALMRGEAKALA
+1581 EVALIKWEVKALA

-1607 SHIANQMFTEKEW
+1607 SRIANQMFTGEEW

-1626 SGDQTFPKTDTTPH
+1626 PEDQTFPKTDTIPH
-1640 LNLLKRKE
+1640 LSLLKREE
-1648 KLTSQEQAEPP
+1648 KVTEGKSQEQAEPP
-1659 STLGLNSSESPQQPF
+1659 PTLGLNSSESPQQPF
-1674 ALNFLPRETVL
+1674 ALNFLPEETVL
-1685 TSVQSETEKD
+1685 TSVQLETEKD
-1695 NYDDSSVEIQV
+1695 SYDDSSLDIQM

-1714 SESQGPRGFQKRT
+1714 SESQGPRSFQKRT

-1753 VQNDSAWKYKKVVF
+1753 VQNGSAWKYKKVVF
-1767 QEYADRSFMEPLDRG
+1767 QEFADGSFMKPLDRG

-1802 IVVTF
+1802 IV
-1807 KNQASRP
+1807 
-1814 YSFYSSLISYEEHHG
+1814 
-1829 QESDLRKEV
+1829 
-1838 KPEETRTYSWKV
+1838 
-1850 EPHMAPTDKEFDCKA
+1850 
-1865 WAYFSDVDLE
+1865 E

-1901 LAVQE
+1901 LTVQE

-1919 WYFTDNMKRNCKPPC
+1919 WYFTENMERNCKPPC

-1941 GFQKNNRFHAI
+1941 GFQRNNRFHAI

-1969 RIRWYLLSMG
+1969 KIRWYLLSMG

-2008 LFPGVFETVE
+2008 LYPGVFETIE

-2045 LVYNKRCQNALGM
+2045 LVYNKQCQNALGM

-2107 KPMII
+2107 EPMII

-2170 FDPPMVAQY
+2170 FDPPIVAQY
-2179 IRLQPSHFSGRSTLR
+2179 IRLQPSHFSVRSTLR

-2224 SHKVNVFANWAPSQA
+2224 SHKTNVFANWAPSQA

-2245 RINAWRP
+2245 RTNAWRP
-2252 RENGQKEWL
+2252 RENGQREWL

-2279 KSVLT
+2279 KSILT

-2292 LSSSRDGKHW
+2292 LSSSLDGKNW

-2316 NQDHS
+2316 NQDYS
-2321 SPVVNPVEP
+2321 SPVVNPVRP

-2342 SWVNHIALRV
+2342 SWANHIALRV

>member
-1 MEGGIQILF
+1 GSPRKGSAAF
-10 LASFLLCLLKES
+10 LGRCPYCGRNSTFLS
-22 IGATRRYY
+22 S
-30 IGAVE
+30 
-35 LEWDYRRSE
+35 SE
-44 LLNTLNLE
+44 LSLE
-52 RGFPPRA
+52 NVF
-59 LKSFTSDDST
+59 FTWSLESP
-69 LYKKAMFAEFT
+69 
-80 DSRFLQA
+80 FLGTHFFIKLHEGWGGNQYL
-87 KPRASWMGLLGP
+87 PLSGLLGP

-131 KASEGARYNDQTN
+131 KASEGARYNDQTT
-144 YMEKQDDKVVPGA
+144 YMEKQDDKVAPGT
-157 SYTYVWHVLKENS
+157 SYTYVWRVLKENS
-170 PLDHD
+170 PMDHD

-197 IGALLVCKEGSLDR
+197 IGALLVCKEGAKENYLASSFLPF
-211 DGTQHLQEFVLL
+211 LSS
-223 FAVFD
+223 
-228 EGKSWHS
+228 GKSWHS
-235 EPDEP
+235 EPDGP
-240 KTQAQEYQSKKLHS
+240 KTQAQVYQSKKLYS
-254 KFHTINGYVNGSLP
+254 KVHTINGYVNGSLP

-297 NHTFLV
+297 SHTFLI

-322 TLPMDI
+322 TLPMDT

-354 PEEPQVQREST
+354 PEEPLVQRESI
-365 SEAYYDDYEQDTEV
+365 SEDYYDDYEQDTEV

-398 KHPKAWLHYIGV
+398 KHPKAWFHYIAV
-410 QEADWDYAPAALV
+410 QEVDWDYAPASLV
-423 DPSAR
+423 DSSA
-428 GSKSHYL
+428 SHYL

-441 LGRKYKKARYMAYT
+441 LGRKYKKARYIAYT
-455 DETFKTPQSSQQES
+455 DETFKTPESSQHES

-518 KDVKDLPIMPGQTFK
+518 KDVKEVPIMPGQTFK

-544 TQADPRCLTRYYS
+544 THADPRCLTRYYS

-605 RSWYLPENTQR
+605 RSWYLPENMQW
-616 LSLDEAEVHP
+616 LSLDAAEMHP
-626 QDPEFYA
+626 QDPQFYA
-633 SNVMHSIN
+633 SNVMYSIN
-641 GYVFNNLQLTACL
+641 GYVFNSLHLAACL

-679 TFKHKMVF
+679 TFKHNMVF

-702 MAMDNPG
+702 MTMDNPG

-718 EFRKK
+718 EFRNR
-723 GMTALLKVATCTRDP
+723 GMTALLKVATCARNT

-747 LPADLLRKDSFL
+747 LPADLLRKDRFL

-766 IPHRH
+766 IQHRY

-777 PSPSTTV
+777 PSPSTMA
-784 SKSELV
+784 SKSDPV
-790 EVYSHHQEESQV
+790 KVYSHHQKESQGPT
-802 SKSQKLMPGDT
+802 SQNLMPGDT
-813 PALSKHCL
+813 PVLSKHCL
-821 ADPGH
+821 ADLGNL
-826 PFQPA
+826 FQLA
-831 LEDTTYELLPVDHLA
+831 LENTTYEPLPMNYLP
-846 GSREQSSQDPGRV
+846 GPREQSNQSPGRV
-859 QKPTESLSLNQT
+859 QKLRKPTESLSLNET
-871 FQHHRMGSLI
+871 FRHYGIGSPI
-881 PLILPGFQPKSSKPT
+881 PLIRPGLHPKSSKPT
-896 WGHLQA
+896 WGRLQA
-902 PIRVAMRKEDSELP
+902 PIRVAMRKEDSEFP
-916 RSSENITLSPSLLSS
+916 RSSENITLSAVLLTS
-931 NLIRAAALRE
+931 NLMAAALRE
-941 TTTQIPFV
+941 TTSQIPFV
-949 QWKEAGPMSRH
+949 QWKETGSLSRH
-960 TETLGGPKSPPL
+960 PETLGGPKGPPL
-972 DEKATPLQLT
+972 TEKATPIQLR
-982 DPSPTESKSV
+982 DPNPPDSK
-992 ALEVTSKDEKVVFL
+992 ALEAASKDEKVVSL
-1006 ESKVSSL
+1006 ESKMSPL
-1013 LRDGGFQEMSAQEA
+1013 LRDGEFQEMSAQEA
-1027 RAAPEE
+1027 RAAHEG
-1033 KAFKGNISLVRSNMV
+1033 KAFKGISLVRSNM
-1048 ASDSV
+1048 AAGGSV
-1053 SPSRFPM
+1053 SPPRFPV
-1060 DRPVVL
+1060 DGPVVL
-1066 YENRPSIRKN
+1066 YENRLSVRKDIVLVKDTEPHETPSQ
-1076 IVSEF
+1076 
-1081 HEMPS
+1081 
-1086 WGNSSTLPD
+1086 GNSSTLPG
-1095 RKVAAPMPHH
+1095 RNVTVPMPHH
-1105 LSTDVMA
+1105 LPTDEMA

-1126 VPLATDS
+1126 VPLAVDS
-1133 MKAASPQQEDSSF
+1133 MKTASPHQEDSAF
-1146 FRKMLPPDLVNGK
+1146 FRKVSPPDLVNGK
-1159 RTNERKDSQ
+1159 RAKERKDPQ
-1168 VPETEIALEHIVT
+1168 VPETEIALEHPMTTGLV
-1181 IDPALELRDKKNPFS
+1181 LELWDRKNPFS
-1196 EKNTVAPTEKTFTN
+1196 EKSTVAPAEKTFTN
-1210 DPDFRGVRVKDDSK
+1210 DPDLRGMRLKDNSK
-1224 NVWPTQSV
+1224 NVWPPQIV
-1232 TVQGTYTPRQR
+1232 TIQETYTPRQR

-1249 MERKE
+1249 MERTE
-1254 TPDSENTASPSSY
+1254 TPDSENTASPPPY
-1267 AVTNRKKLLKALFLS
+1267 LVADRKKLLKALVLS
-1282 SIKENGTL
+1282 SIKENDTL
-1290 EEGNEN
+1290 EGGSEN

-1301 LPNSQLLTNML
+1301 LPNSQLLTNTL
-1312 SHPTTT
+1312 SSPTS
-1318 DAGLQKIHLFA
+1318 DARLQKTHLYA
-1329 REEMILQKNVKEMNP
+1329 REGTILQKNVKEINS
-1344 ESHTLDNHSE
+1344 ESYTLDNHSE

-1372 LLLEE
+1372 LLLEK
-1377 LETGNELEDKPTTI
+1377 LERGNEFGDNATVI
-1391 QWSKRRQFILQGNT
+1391 QWSKIRQFILQGNM

-1415 AAISH
+1415 AATSH
-1420 PLLSYWP
+1420 PLLTYWP
-1427 VSRQGTSRPDDSTL
+1427 ESSQGASRPDDSTL
-1441 SSQNVFPS
+1441 SSQKAQLFPS

-1463 SSQLQLTDHMNNLK
+1463 SSQLQSTDHINNLK
-1477 ERSHTTQEDS
+1477 ERSHATQEGS
-1487 WATHTIK
+1487 WAMYTIK
-1494 ESDITLDTLNLE
+1494 ESDVALNTLNLE
-1506 LLEGQEVG
+1506 LSEGQEVG
-1514 SAQSE
+1514 SAQGE
-1519 MTSLQRCP
+1519 MTSLQRHP
-1527 GKPVHH
+1527 GKPAHQ
-1533 EVLPALDTRSET
+1533 EGLPDLDTRSET
-1545 QVTPHLSITDHPN
+1545 QVAPRSSITDHPY
-1558 HLAEAISLGAQAT
+1558 HLAEAISLRSQAA
-1571 TESSKRVKSE
+1571 TESSKGMRSE
-1581 EVALMRGEAKALA
+1581 EVALIKWEVKALA

-1607 SHIANQMFTEKEW
+1607 SRIANQMFTGEEW

-1626 SGDQTFPKTDTTPH
+1626 PEDQTFPKTDTIPH
-1640 LNLLKRKE
+1640 LSLLKREE
-1648 KLTSQEQAEPP
+1648 KVTEGKSQEQAEPP
-1659 STLGLNSSESPQQPF
+1659 PTLGLNSSESPQQPF
-1674 ALNFLPRETVL
+1674 ALNFLPEETVL
-1685 TSVQSETEKD
+1685 TSVQLETEKD
-1695 NYDDSSVEIQV
+1695 SYDDSSLDIQM

-1714 SESQGPRGFQKRT
+1714 SESQGPRSFQKRT

-1753 VQNDSAWKYKKVVF
+1753 VQNGSAWKYKKVVF
-1767 QEYADRSFMEPLDRG
+1767 QEFADGSFMKPLDRG

-1814 YSFYSSLISYEEHHG
+1814 YSFYSSLISYEEHQG
-1829 QESDLRKEV
+1829 QESDLRKKEV
-1838 KPEETRTYSWKV
+1838 KPQETKTYSWKV

-1901 LAVQE
+1901 LTVQE

-1919 WYFTDNMKRNCKPPC
+1919 WYFTENMERNCKPPC

-1941 GFQKNNRFHAI
+1941 GFQRNNRFHAI

-1969 RIRWYLLSMG
+1969 KIRWYLLSMG

-2008 LFPGVFETVE
+2008 LYPGVFETIE

-2045 LVYNKRCQNALGM
+2045 LVYNKRKCFKSLSLLFNA
-2058 ASGQIADSQIT
+2058 
-2069 ASGQYGQWAPKL
+2069 GQWAPKL

-2107 KPMII
+2107 EPMII

-2170 FDPPMVAQY
+2170 FDPPIVAQY
-2179 IRLQPSHFSGRSTLR
+2179 IRLQPSHFSVRSTLR

-2224 SHKVNVFANWAPSQA
+2224 SHKTNVFANWAPSQA

-2245 RINAWRP
+2245 RTNAWRP
-2252 RENGQKEWL
+2252 RENGQREWL

-2279 KSVLT
+2279 KSILT

-2292 LSSSRDGKHW
+2292 LSSSLDGKNW

-2316 NQDHS
+2316 NQDYS
-2321 SPVVNPVEP
+2321 SPVVNPVRP

-2342 SWVNHIALRV
+2342 SWANHIALRV

>member
-1 MEGGIQILF
+1 LNCIIEIIIHNAWHFVNMYLLPFLF
-10 LASFLLCLLKES
+10 PTPKC
-22 IGATRRYY
+22 
-30 IGAVE
+30 
-35 LEWDYRRSE
+35 
-44 LLNTLNLE
+44 
-52 RGFPPRA
+52 FP
-59 LKSFTSDDST
+59 KSFASNGST
-69 LYKKAMFAEFT
+69 LYKKAVFAEYT

-87 KPRASWMGLLGP
+87 KPRAPWMGLLGP

-131 KASEGARYNDQTN
+131 KASEGARYNDQTT
-144 YMEKQDDKVVPGA
+144 YMEKQDDKVAPGT
-157 SYTYVWHVLKENS
+157 SYTYVWRVLKENS
-170 PLDHD
+170 PMDHD

-197 IGALLVCKEGSLDR
+197 IGALLVCKEGTLDR
-211 DGTQHLQEFVLL
+211 GGTQHLQEFVLL

-235 EPDEP
+235 EPDGP
-240 KTQAQEYQSKKLHS
+240 KTQAQVYQSKKLYS
-254 KFHTINGYVNGSLP
+254 KVHTINGYVNGSLP

-297 NHTFLV
+297 SHTFLI

-322 TLPMDI
+322 TLPMDT

-354 PEEPQVQREST
+354 PEEPLVQRESI
-365 SEAYYDDYEQDTEV
+365 SEDYYDDYEQDTEV

-398 KHPKAWLHYIGV
+398 KHPKAWFHYIAV
-410 QEADWDYAPAALV
+410 QEVDWDYAPASLV
-423 DPSAR
+423 DSSAR

-441 LGRKYKKARYMAYT
+441 LGRKYKKARYIAYT
-455 DETFKTPQSSQQES
+455 DETFKTPESSQHES

-518 KDVKDLPIMPGQTFK
+518 KDVKEVPIMPGQTFK

-544 TQADPRCLTRYYS
+544 THADPRCLTRYYS

-605 RSWYLPENTQR
+605 RSWYLPENMQW
-616 LSLDEAEVHP
+616 LSLDAAEMHP
-626 QDPEFYA
+626 QDPQFYA
-633 SNVMHSIN
+633 SNVMYS
-641 GYVFNNLQLTACL
+641 
-654 HEVAYW
+654 
-660 HILSVGAQT
+660 
-669 DFLSVFFSGY
+669 
-679 TFKHKMVF
+679 
-687 EDTLTLFPFSGDTVY
+687 
-702 MAMDNPG
+702 

-718 EFRKK
+718 EFRNR
-723 GMTALLKVATCTRDP
+723 GMTALLKVATCARNT

-747 LPADLLRKDSFL
+747 LPADLLRKDRFL

-766 IPHRH
+766 IQHRY

-777 PSPSTTV
+777 PSPSTMA
-784 SKSELV
+784 SKSDPV
-790 EVYSHHQEESQV
+790 KVYSHHQKESQGPT
-802 SKSQKLMPGDT
+802 SQNLMPGDT
-813 PALSKHCL
+813 PVLSKHCL
-821 ADPGH
+821 ADLGNL
-826 PFQPA
+826 FQLA
-831 LEDTTYELLPVDHLA
+831 LENTTYEPLPMNYLP
-846 GSREQSSQDPGRV
+846 GPREQSNQSPGRV
-859 QKPTESLSLNQT
+859 QKLRKPTESLSLNET
-871 FQHHRMGSLI
+871 FRHYGIGSPI
-881 PLILPGFQPKSSKPT
+881 PLIRPGLHPKSSKPT
-896 WGHLQA
+896 WGRLQA
-902 PIRVAMRKEDSELP
+902 PIRVAMRKEDSEFP
-916 RSSENITLSPSLLSS
+916 RSSENITLSAVLLTS
-931 NLIRAAALRE
+931 NLMAAALRE
-941 TTTQIPFV
+941 TTSQIPFV
-949 QWKEAGPMSRH
+949 QWKETGSLSRH
-960 TETLGGPKSPPL
+960 PETLGGPKGPPL
-972 DEKATPLQLT
+972 TEKATPIQLR
-982 DPSPTESKSV
+982 DPNPPDSK
-992 ALEVTSKDEKVVFL
+992 ALEAASKDEKVVSL
-1006 ESKVSSL
+1006 ESKMSPL
-1013 LRDGGFQEMSAQEA
+1013 LRDGEFQEMSAQEA
-1027 RAAPEE
+1027 RAAHEG
-1033 KAFKGNISLVRSNMV
+1033 KAFKGISLVRSNM
-1048 ASDSV
+1048 AAGGSV
-1053 SPSRFPM
+1053 SPPRFPV
-1060 DRPVVL
+1060 DGPVVL
-1066 YENRPSIRKN
+1066 YENRLSVRKDIVLVKDTEPHETPSQ
-1076 IVSEF
+1076 
-1081 HEMPS
+1081 
-1086 WGNSSTLPD
+1086 GNSSTLPG
-1095 RKVAAPMPHH
+1095 RNVTVPMPHH
-1105 LSTDVMA
+1105 LPTDEMA

-1126 VPLATDS
+1126 VPLAVDS
-1133 MKAASPQQEDSSF
+1133 MKTASPHQEDSAF
-1146 FRKMLPPDLVNGK
+1146 FRKVSPPDLVNGK
-1159 RTNERKDSQ
+1159 RAKERKDPQ
-1168 VPETEIALEHIVT
+1168 VPETEIALEHPMTTGLV
-1181 IDPALELRDKKNPFS
+1181 LELWDRKNPFS
-1196 EKNTVAPTEKTFTN
+1196 EKSTVAPAEKTFTN
-1210 DPDFRGVRVKDDSK
+1210 DPDLRGMRLKDNSK
-1224 NVWPTQSV
+1224 NVWPPQIV
-1232 TVQGTYTPRQR
+1232 TIQETYTPRQR

-1249 MERKE
+1249 MERTE
-1254 TPDSENTASPSSY
+1254 TPDSENTASPPPY
-1267 AVTNRKKLLKALFLS
+1267 LVADRKKLLKALVLS
-1282 SIKENGTL
+1282 SIKENDTL
-1290 EEGNEN
+1290 EGGSEN

-1301 LPNSQLLTNML
+1301 LPNSQLLTNTL
-1312 SHPTTT
+1312 SSPTS
-1318 DAGLQKIHLFA
+1318 DARLQKTHLYA
-1329 REEMILQKNVKEMNP
+1329 REGTILQKNVKEINS
-1344 ESHTLDNHSE
+1344 ESYTLDNHSE

-1372 LLLEE
+1372 LLLEK
-1377 LETGNELEDKPTTI
+1377 LERGNEFGDNATVI
-1391 QWSKRRQFILQGNT
+1391 QWSKIRQFILQGNM

-1415 AAISH
+1415 AATSH
-1420 PLLSYWP
+1420 PLLTYWP
-1427 VSRQGTSRPDDSTL
+1427 ESSQGASRPDDSTL
-1441 SSQNVFPS
+1441 SSQKAQLFPS

-1463 SSQLQLTDHMNNLK
+1463 SSQLQSTDHINNLK
-1477 ERSHTTQEDS
+1477 ERSHATQEGS
-1487 WATHTIK
+1487 WAMYTIK
-1494 ESDITLDTLNLE
+1494 ESDVALNTLNLE
-1506 LLEGQEVG
+1506 LSEGQEVG
-1514 SAQSE
+1514 SAQGE
-1519 MTSLQRCP
+1519 MTSLQRHP
-1527 GKPVHH
+1527 GKPAHQ
-1533 EVLPALDTRSET
+1533 EGLPDLDTRSET
-1545 QVTPHLSITDHPN
+1545 QVAPRSSITDHPY
-1558 HLAEAISLGAQAT
+1558 HLAEAISLRSQAA
-1571 TESSKRVKSE
+1571 TESSKGMRSE
-1581 EVALMRGEAKALA
+1581 EVALIKWEVKALA

-1607 SHIANQMFTEKEW
+1607 SRIANQMFTGEEW

-1626 SGDQTFPKTDTTPH
+1626 PEDQTFPKTDTIPH
-1640 LNLLKRKE
+1640 LSLLKREE
-1648 KLTSQEQAEPP
+1648 KVTEGKSQEQAEPP
-1659 STLGLNSSESPQQPF
+1659 PTLGLNSSESPQQPF
-1674 ALNFLPRETVL
+1674 ALNFLPEETVL
-1685 TSVQSETEKD
+1685 TSVQLETEKD
-1695 NYDDSSVEIQV
+1695 SYDDSSLDIQM

-1714 SESQGPRGFQKRT
+1714 SESQGPRSFQKRT

-1753 VQNDSAWKYKKVVF
+1753 VQNGSAWKYKKVVF
-1767 QEYADRSFMEPLDRG
+1767 QEFADGSFMKPLDRG

-1814 YSFYSSLISYEEHHG
+1814 YSFYSSLISYEEHQG
-1829 QESDLRKEV
+1829 QESDLRKKEV
-1838 KPEETRTYSWKV
+1838 KPQETKTYSWKV

-1901 LAVQE
+1901 LTVQE

-1919 WYFTDNMKRNCKPPC
+1919 WYFTENMERNCKPPC

-1941 GFQKNNRFHAI
+1941 GFQRNNRFHAI

-1969 RIRWYLLSMG
+1969 KIRWYLLSMG

-2008 LFPGVFETVE
+2008 LYPGVFETIE

-2045 LVYNKRCQNALGM
+2045 LVYNKQCQNALGM

-2107 KPMII
+2107 EPMII

-2170 FDPPMVAQY
+2170 FDPPIVAQY
-2179 IRLQPSHFSGRSTLR
+2179 IRLQPSHFSVRSTLR

-2224 SHKVNVFANWAPSQA
+2224 SHKTNVFANWAPSQA

-2245 RINAWRP
+2245 RTNAWRP
-2252 RENGQKEWL
+2252 RENGQREWL

-2279 KSVLT
+2279 KSILT

-2292 LSSSRDGKHW
+2292 LSSSLDGKNW

-2316 NQDHS
+2316 NQDYS
-2321 SPVVNPVEP
+2321 SPVVNPVRP

-2342 SWVNHIALRV
+2342 SWANHIALRV